1 MWFAFTAK
9 SPFQQ
14 INAAFSKAIA
24 PVSFCPFWT
33 MNAKV
38 MARALVCLA
47 STSSLSQGGEPA
59 KQWQLGTP
67 IVTYWAGPAMT
78 DKTAQQ
84 MTQGGWNLV
93 WCRENELDVAARYG
107 LRAQLQDGLLA
118 PTSLDNPA
126 QREQLDALIKR
137 VRGHPAL
144 YSYFITD
151 EPNATNFPALGKLVA
166 YLRKEDPAHLAY
178 INLFPTYASNQQLG
192 NSGDKVAA
200 YQAHLRQYLDIVK
213 PGLISYDH
221 YQLTAKG
228 DSPDYFL
235 NLALIRQ
242 TSLDS
247 GLPFLNIVQAAS
259 WAPSMRVPN
268 SGEARFLVYTSLA
281 YGAQGISYYVY
292 CCAGHTGGIAN
303 PDGSPTPLYDALRTL
318 NHDFVE
324 IARELQ
330 PLKSMGVYHAGMIPP
345 GGETIPKKAAFLFD
359 PPISAMEYKPPQRL
373 QGALIGMFGE
383 PSKRSR
389 PTHALVVNLD
399 YTSQKT
405 LGVRGLGRLEIFDPA
420 TGQWRRS
427 KKRRVELNLS
437 PGGGTLVKLS
447 H

>member
-1 MWFAFTAK
+1 
-9 SPFQQ
+9 
-14 INAAFSKAIA
+14 
-24 PVSFCPFWT
+24 
-33 MNAKV
+33 
-38 MARALVCLA
+38 
-47 STSSLSQGGEPA
+47 
-59 KQWQLGTP
+59 
-67 IVTYWAGPAMT
+67 
-78 DKTAQQ
+78 
-84 MTQGGWNLV
+84 
-93 WCRENELDVAARYG
+93 
-107 LRAQLQDGLLA
+107 
-118 PTSLDNPA
+118 
-126 QREQLDALIKR
+126 
-137 VRGHPAL
+137 
-144 YSYFITD
+144 
-151 EPNATNFPALGKLVA
+151 
-166 YLRKEDPAHLAY
+166 
-178 INLFPTYASNQQLG
+178 
-192 NSGDKVAA
+192 
-200 YQAHLRQYLDIVK
+200 DIVK

-268 SGEARFLVYTSLA
+268 SGEVRFLVYTSLA